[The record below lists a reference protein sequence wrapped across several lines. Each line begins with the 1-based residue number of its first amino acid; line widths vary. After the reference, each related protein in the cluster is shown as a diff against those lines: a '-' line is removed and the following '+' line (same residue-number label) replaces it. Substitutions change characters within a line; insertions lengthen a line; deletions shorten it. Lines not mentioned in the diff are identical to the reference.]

1 MFKEALRE
9 VVEGTDG
16 GIAGL
21 LMGYDGIPVESWARD
36 DADFDI
42 QTVGVELSVI
52 LKDIGRAAEQL
63 EAGSPREVAIQA
75 EKVTTLVRM
84 LNAEYF
90 LALALKPDGNP
101 GKGRFMLR
109 LAAPKVLA
117 ALE

>member
-21 LMGYDGIPVESWARD
+21 LMGMDGIAVESFANEG
-36 DADFDI
+36 AELDI
-42 QTVGVELSVI
+42 NAVGMELSMV
-52 LKDIGRAAEQL
+52 LKGICRAAEQL
-63 EAGSPREVAIQA
+63 EAGKAREIAIQS
-75 EKVTTLVRM
+75 ERLTTIVRM

-90 LALALKPDGNP
+90 LALALAPDGNY

-109 LAAPKVLA
+109 VVGPRILA